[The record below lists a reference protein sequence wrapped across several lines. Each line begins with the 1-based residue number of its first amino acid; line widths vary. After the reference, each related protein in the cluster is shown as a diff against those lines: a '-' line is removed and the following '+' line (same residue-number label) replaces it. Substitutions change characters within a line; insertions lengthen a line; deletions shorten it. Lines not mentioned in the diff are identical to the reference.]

1 MWACIALIFERI
13 KVEKVR
19 TLPRLSTACS
29 ASPAP
34 GQQLN
39 SLVWA
44 MGPQSSANWVSR
56 EMQPLVSI
64 HASDVPKAELGLP
77 GQQHFT

>member
-44 MGPQSSANWVSR
+44 MGPPELS
-56 EMQPLVSI
+56 
-64 HASDVPKAELGLP
+64 KLGLQ
-77 GQQHFT
+77 GNAAFGIDSCQ